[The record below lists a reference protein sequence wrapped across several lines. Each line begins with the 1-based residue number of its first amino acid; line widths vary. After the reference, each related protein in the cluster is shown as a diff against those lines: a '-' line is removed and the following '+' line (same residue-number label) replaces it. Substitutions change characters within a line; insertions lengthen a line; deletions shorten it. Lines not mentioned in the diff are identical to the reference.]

1 MEIEKKDALKIKKT
15 SKSNTTYPIL
25 FVEISLIGPFF
36 SLFFDFLFLLLF
48 AVKTTITKMMKTIA
62 ELLAPPI
69 IPDKKILYV
78 HDLKIII
85 ILKMY

>member
-1 MEIEKKDALKIKKT
+1 M
-15 SKSNTTYPIL
+15 L

-48 AVKTTITKMMKTIA
+48 AVNTTITKRMKTIA

-69 IPDKKILYV
+69 IPDKKILYI
-78 HDLKIII
+78 DD
-85 ILKMY
+85 